1 MGRHSSAKPRG
12 LRSRSPIVL
21 LSVLLVVALLGW
33 FAFDFLSERLS
44 ASSCDT
50 TTELN
55 VTAAEDIAGVVTQ
68 VARRGITSE
77 QDGVCYNVRITPRE
91 SSAAA
96 DSLVLSDGTDRPHV
110 WIPESEIWLQ
120 RAQEKG
126 AWNVPV
132 NGTSI
137 ASSPVVLAL
146 TEDAAGRLGWPD
158 KPLSWASSL
167 GPQAPT
173 DLAIGL
179 PDPAREPAGVSALF
193 AVRDMYAKASDPGQ
207 AITSK
212 LRALS
217 PNTTPRA
224 ADLFGR
230 LPGTGT
236 SDQPLDG
243 FPTSELAVLRHNVS
257 NPGSPLVATYA
268 DPAVPALDYP
278 FVVLPDTPPAERE
291 AAERFLTALIEQ
303 ESAGLFGD
311 AGFRTP
317 DGEMLRKRGEDRRT
331 DSARLTPVP
340 LPEPTEVDTVL
351 NQWAGVNLSARIQVL
366 IDVSGSMAEP
376 VPGTGRTRMAV
387 TLQAAELG
395 IGLMKPTTKLGVWLF
410 STNLDGQ
417 DKDYR
422 ELFGVKTVAEHKE
435 GGALQQLRTVEAL
448 PNGATGL
455 YDSTLAAYKSATQ
468 NYEAGR
474 INVVVVLTDGRNEDA
489 NGISR
494 EQLLSELGTLQDP
507 RRPVQVVGI
516 GIGPDIDRAELQA
529 IAKATGGE
537 AFTTPDPTKINEI
550 FYAALSRLLCQP
562 PACQSNAGG

>member
-33 FAFDFLSERLS
+33 FAVDFLSERLG

-68 VARRGITSE
+68 VARQGVPA
-77 QDGVCYNVRITPRE
+77 QDGTCFNIRITPRE
-91 SSAAA
+91 SSAVA

-146 TEDAAGRLGWPD
+146 TEDTAGRLGWPG
-158 KPLSWASSL
+158 KPLTWASAL
-167 GPQAPT
+167 GPQAP
-173 DLAIGL
+173 DNLAIGL

-193 AVRDMYAKASDPGQ
+193 AVRDMFATAEDPGR
-207 AITSK
+207 AVTSE
-212 LRALS
+212 LRSLS
-217 PNTTPRA
+217 PNTVPRA
-224 ADLFGR
+224 ADLFSR
-230 LPGTGT
+230 LPGADST
-236 SDQPLDG
+236 DQPLDG

-257 NPGSPLVATYA
+257 NPDSPLVAAYS
-268 DPAVPALDYP
+268 DPAIPALDYP
-278 FVVLPDTPPAERE
+278 FVVLPDAPKAERE
-291 AAERFLTALIEQ
+291 AAERFLSALIDQ
-303 ESAGLFGD
+303 TSTGKFAD

-317 DGEMLRKRGEDRRT
+317 DGEMLRPRGEDKRT
-331 DSARLTPVP
+331 DGGRLTPVP
-340 LPEPTEVDTVL
+340 LPEPADVDAVL

-376 VPGTGRTRMAV
+376 VPGTGRNRMAV

-395 IGLMKPTTKLGVWLF
+395 IGLMKPTTKLGIWLF

-417 DKDYR
+417 GKDYR

-435 GGALQQLRTVEAL
+435 GGALEQLRAVEAL

-455 YDSTLAAYKSATQ
+455 YDSTLAAYKSSTQ

-474 INVVVVLTDGRNEDA
+474 INIVVVLTDGRNEDA
-489 NGISR
+489 NGITR
-494 EQLLSELGTLQDP
+494 EQLLAELDALQDP
-507 RRPVQVVGI
+507 RRPVQIIGI
-516 GIGPDIDRAELQA
+516 GIGPDIDEGELSA
-529 IAKATGGE
+529 IAEATGGE
-537 AFTTPDPTKINEI
+537 SFTTPDPTRINEI

-562 PACQSNAGG
+562 PACQTGAGG